1 MVRIALVRHGA
12 TALNLGGRIQGESEA
27 GLAQAGVR
35 QAERAASALVSSGLR
50 WGGLTSSPQRRARET
65 AGHIGRSLG
74 LPVQPCLDE
83 LCERRYGAAEG
94 LTFAELY
101 ERWQVP
107 ADDRGRPGVLDRL
120 IAQGLVDQAEPIE
133 SVRERGQRALAMLA
147 AAARADPGPDAGVI
161 AVAHGTFIRCTLE
174 AIGHPDPVHIEN
186 GGVVVLAATDDGWRV
201 ERVFGEASI
210 H

>member
-1 MVRIALVRHGA
+1 MTRIALVRHGA

-27 GLAQAGVR
+27 ALATEGVH
-35 QAERAASALVSSGLR
+35 QAERAADALASCGLN
-50 WGGLTSSPQRRARET
+50 WCTLTSSPQRRARET
-65 AGHIGRSLG
+65 AAHIGTQLG
-74 LPVQPCLDE
+74 LAVQPSLDE

-107 ADDRGRPGVLDRL
+107 MDDRGRPGVLDRL
-120 IAQGLVDQAEPIE
+120 IAAGLVDRAEPIE
-133 SVRERGQRALAMLA
+133 SVRARGVRALADLA
-147 AAARADPGPDAGVI
+147 GMTVSEPDAGVI

-174 AIGHPDPVHIEN
+174 AIGHAEPVHIEN
-186 GGVVVLAATDDGWRV
+186 GGVVVLAGDGASGWQV
-201 ERVFGEASI
+201 DRVFGQPSV